1 MAEIDNTNPLTP
13 VWPQRRPRRIE
24 DEDKAQEDRSRNKKK
39 RHQQNNNK
47 DKKEK
52 DDGSPHIDE
61 YV

>member
-13 VWPQRRPRRIE
+13 VWPQRPTRRIE
-24 DEDKAQEDRSRNKKK
+24 DDDKAQEERPRKKQKRQEEENKK
-39 RHQQNNNK
+39 
-47 DKKEK
+47 DDK

>member
-13 VWPQRRPRRIE
+13 VWPQRRPRRVE
-24 DEDKAQEDRSRNKKK
+24 DEDKAQEDLPRKKKK
-39 RHQQNNNK
+39 RQEQSNK
-47 DKKEK
+47 KDNK

>member
-13 VWPQRRPRRIE
+13 VWPQRRPRRVE
-24 DEDKAQEDRSRNKKK
+24 DEDKAQEDRPRKKKK
-39 RHQQNNNK
+39 RQEQSNK
-47 DKKEK
+47 KDNK